1 MATVASNLKPKVIVV
16 GGGLAGLMT
25 TIKITEAD
33 IPVDLFSFV
42 PVKRSHSVCA
52 QGGINGAVNTK
63 GEGDSVYKHLDDTVY
78 GGDFLANQPPIKHM
92 ADNAPGIIN
101 LLDRMGVMFNRTP
114 EGLLDFRRFGGT
126 QYHRTAYAG
135 ATTGQQLLY
144 ALDEQTR
151 RAETEGKVK
160 KHEFWEFLGVIK
172 DDDGVCKG
180 IIAQDLRTMS
190 IKEFKADAVVLATG
204 GPGIV
209 YNRSTNS
216 VMNTGTAASAV
227 YQQGAKYANGEFIQV
242 HPTAIPGLDKLR
254 LMSESARGEGGRVW
268 VPRKRGDERRG
279 ENIPEAERFYFLEEK
294 YPAYG
299 NLVPRDIATR
309 EIFSVC
315 VDEKMGVF
323 GENQVY
329 LDLTHLDKKQID
341 IKLGGILEIYEKFIG
356 EDPRTTPM
364 RIFPAVHYS
373 MGGLWVDF
381 AKDETTGGLTEGNPR
396 NQQTSIAGLF
406 AVGEAEYQY
415 HGANRLGA
423 NSLLSCLTGGQLAG
437 PGIVNY
443 VKHLKKSVDD
453 LPSSL
458 FERELKLQ
466 TDKYEK
472 LAASTGTE
480 NPYKIHEE
488 LGDTM
493 TENVTVVRY
502 NDRLKATDAKI
513 QELMERVEHVS
524 IADSSNWTNQL
535 IPFTRQ
541 LKNMLHLSRAITLG
555 ALARDES
562 RGAHYKPDFPKRDD
576 ENFLK
581 TTIAEWTADGP
592 RLSYEAVDTSL
603 IKPRLRNY
611 AAEENTEG
619 QATPTAEAAKETLVA
634 DTQRNGNGHN
644 GNGNGHHANG
654 NGHAPITI
662 GDRAGVD
669 DKNGLA
675 SFGAGLTGADSQEMQ
690 IAAGAGVN
698 GGGDQLSTRPPEARR
713 DTAYGHDDESEVAE
727 ASKSWLTGKQ
737 QLDDADPVKAS
748 NPVSVAGER
757 DVNAQ

>member
-1 MATVASNLKPKVIVV
+1 MATVATNLKPKVIVV
-16 GGGLAGLMT
+16 GGGLGGLMT
-25 TIKITEAD
+25 TIKITEAGV
-33 IPVDLFSFV
+33 PVDLFSFV

-63 GEGDSVYKHLDDTVY
+63 GEGDSVHKHLDDTVY

-160 KHEFWEFLGVIK
+160 KWEFWEFLGIIK
-172 DDDGVCKG
+172 DDDGACKG
-180 IIAQDLRTMS
+180 IVAQDLRTMA
-190 IKEFKADAVVLATG
+190 IQEFRADAVVLATG

-242 HPTAIPGLDKLR
+242 HPTAIPGMDKLR

-268 VPRKRGDERRG
+268 VPRKAGDERRG
-279 ENIPEAERFYFLEEK
+279 ENIPESERYYFLEER

-315 VDEKMGVF
+315 VDDKMGVY
-323 GENQVY
+323 GQNQVY

-373 MGGLWVDF
+373 MGGLWTDF
-381 AKDETTGGLTEGNPR
+381 AKDETTGGLTEGDPR
-396 NQQTSIAGLF
+396 NQQTSIPGLF
-406 AVGEAEYQY
+406 AVGEVEYQY

-423 NSLLSCLTGGQLAG
+423 NSLLSCLTSGQVAG

-458 FERELKLQ
+458 FEGALKEQ
-466 TDKYEK
+466 TAKYEK

-480 NPYKIHEE
+480 NPYKLHEE

-502 NDRLKATDAKI
+502 NNRLEATDAKI

-555 ALARDES
+555 ALARNES

-611 AAEENTEG
+611 AAEEDTAG
-619 QATPTAEAAKETLVA
+619 TATPTAEAAKETLVV
-634 DTQRNGNGHN
+634 DTHGHNGNGKN
-644 GNGNGHHANG
+644 GNGANGNGHHANG
-654 NGHAPITI
+654 NG
-662 GDRAGVD
+662 AGVNG
-669 DKNGLA
+669 KNGVLA
-675 SFGAGLTGADSQEMQ
+675 MGAGLTGADVQEMQ
-690 IAAGAGVN
+690 IAAGANTN
-698 GGGDQLSTRPPEARR
+698 GNGDQLSTRPPEARR
-713 DTAYGHDDESEVAE
+713 DTATGSRDKSEVAE
-727 ASKSWLTGKQ
+727 ASESWLTGKQ
-737 QLDDADPVKAS
+737 QMDSADPVKAS
-748 NPVSVAGER
+748 NPVSQQGER
-757 DVNAQ
+757 DVDAQ

>member
-1 MATVASNLKPKVIVV
+1 MAIQ
-16 GGGLAGLMT
+16 
-25 TIKITEAD
+25 E
-33 IPVDLFSFV
+33 
-42 PVKRSHSVCA
+42 
-52 QGGINGAVNTK
+52 
-63 GEGDSVYKHLDDTVY
+63 
-78 GGDFLANQPPIKHM
+78 
-92 ADNAPGIIN
+92 
-101 LLDRMGVMFNRTP
+101 
-114 EGLLDFRRFGGT
+114 FR
-126 QYHRTAYAG
+126 
-135 ATTGQQLLY
+135 
-144 ALDEQTR
+144 
-151 RAETEGKVK
+151 
-160 KHEFWEFLGVIK
+160 
-172 DDDGVCKG
+172 
-180 IIAQDLRTMS
+180 
-190 IKEFKADAVVLATG
+190 ADAVVLATG

-242 HPTAIPGLDKLR
+242 HPTAIPGMDKLR

-268 VPRKRGDERRG
+268 VPRKPGDERRG
-279 ENIPEAERFYFLEEK
+279 ENIPEAERYYFLEER

-315 VDEKMGVF
+315 VDDKMGVY
-323 GENQVY
+323 GQNQVY

-373 MGGLWVDF
+373 MGGLWTDF
-381 AKDETTGGLTEGNPR
+381 AKDETTGGLTEGDPR
-396 NQQTSIAGLF
+396 NQQTSIPGLF
-406 AVGEAEYQY
+406 AVGEVEYQY

-423 NSLLSCLTGGQLAG
+423 NSLLSCLTSGQIAG

-458 FERELKLQ
+458 FDSALQ
-466 TDKYEK
+466 EQTAKYDK
-472 LAASTGTE
+472 LASSTGTE

-502 NDRLKATDAKI
+502 NNRLEAADSKI

-555 ALARDES
+555 ALARNES

-581 TTIAEWTADGP
+581 TTIAEWSTDGP

-611 AAEENTEG
+611 AAEEDTAG
-619 QATPTAEAAKETLVA
+619 TATPTAEAAKETLVV
-634 DTQRNGNGHN
+634 DTHGKNGNGSNGNGHHTNGNGNGHHTN

-654 NGHAPITI
+654 NGHAPLAV
-662 GDRAGVD
+662 GDKAGVN

-675 SFGAGLTGADSQEMQ
+675 SFGVGLTGADSQEME
-690 IAAGAGVN
+690 IAAGANTN
-698 GGGDQLSTRPPEARR
+698 GNGDQLSTRPPEARR

-727 ASKSWLTGKQ
+727 ASKSWLTGKSQ
-737 QLDDADPVKAS
+737 MDDADPVKAS
-748 NPVSVAGER
+748 NPVSQQGER
-757 DVNAQ
+757 DVKAQ

>member
-1 MATVASNLKPKVIVV
+1 MATVASNTKPKVIVV

-25 TIKITEAD
+25 SIKVCEAGV
-33 IPVDLFSFV
+33 PVDLFSFV

-63 GEGDSVYKHLDDTVY
+63 GEGDSPEEHLDDTVY
-78 GGDFLANQPPIKHM
+78 GGDFLANQPPVKHM
-92 ADNAPGIIN
+92 ADHAPGIIN
-101 LLDRMGVMFNRTP
+101 LLDRMGVMFNRTG

-151 RAETEGKVK
+151 RFEVEGKIK
-160 KHEFWEFLGVIK
+160 KHEFWEFLGVVK
-172 DDDGVCKG
+172 DDEGTCKG
-180 IIAQDLRTMS
+180 IVAQDLRTMT
-190 IKEFKADAVVLATG
+190 IQEFKADAVVLATG

-227 YQQGAKYANGEFIQV
+227 YQQGATYANGEFIQV

-268 VPRKRGDERRG
+268 VPREAGDKRRG
-279 ENIPEAERFYFLEEK
+279 ENIPENERFYFLEEK

-315 VDEKMGVF
+315 VDDKMGVF

-341 IKLGGILEIYEKFIG
+341 IKLGGILEIYEKFVG

-364 RIFPAVHYS
+364 RIFPGVHYS

-381 AKDETTGGLTEGNPR
+381 AKNETTGGLTEGDPR
-396 NQQTSIAGLF
+396 NHQTSIPGLF
-406 AVGEAEYQY
+406 AVGECDYQY

-423 NSLLSCLTGGQLAG
+423 NSLLSCLTTGQVVG
-437 PGIVNY
+437 PGVVNY
-443 VKHLKKSVDD
+443 VKHLPKSVDD

-458 FERELKLQ
+458 FERELKAQ
-466 TDKYEK
+466 QAKYEG

-480 NPYKIHEE
+480 NPYRIHEE

-513 QELMERVEHVS
+513 QELMERTERVS

-541 LKNMLHLSRAITLG
+541 LKNMLHLSRAIVNG

-576 ENFLK
+576 EKFLK
-581 TTIAEWTADGP
+581 TTLAQWTPGGP
-592 RLSYEAVDTSL
+592 VLSYEAVDTSL
-603 IKPRLRNY
+603 VKPRLRNY
-611 AAEENTEG
+611 AAEKNEG
-619 QATPTAEAAKETLVA
+619 GTATPTAEAAKETLIV
-634 DTQRNGNGHN
+634 TTNGKNGNGS
-644 GNGNGHHANG
+644 NGNGHHANG
-654 NGHAPITI
+654 NG
-662 GDRAGVD
+662 AGING
-669 DKNGLA
+669 KNGVLA
-675 SFGAGLTGADSQEMQ
+675 MGAGLTGAAVQEMQ
-690 IAAGAGVN
+690 TAAGAGVN
-698 GGGDQLSTRPPEARR
+698 GGGDQLTTRPPEARR
-713 DTAYGHDDESEVAE
+713 DTAYDGDKVEVKEADDN
-727 ASKSWLTGKQ
+727 WLTGKNDA
-737 QLDDADPVKAS
+737 DDADPVKKS
-748 NPVSVAGER
+748 NPVAVAGEK
-757 DVNAQ
+757 DVDAQ